1 MCLGGGGMAGTRMF
15 GAQVSGNVPGSS
27 PAKLEKPRAAAFGQA
42 KLEAAFEKIVDQNNN
57 KLGEWGI
64 RAQGLETLQ
73 QLVAEGACDSPHF
86 VPLFTAMLQEPVLD
100 MTTRSAS
107 SKPALVKVGCA
118 TVSCLATAL
127 EQGLAKHSDLY
138 VRALLNNIRDGQTHG
153 VIEDSQECMA
163 TLLSHVHASKMILPL
178 TNACDVKAEKSPICR
193 TAAIEHLSFIVQHW
207 PPAAVKKQVSAIVEC
222 VRRMMTDSSPGARTA
237 ARQCFWHLHARYE
250 SAAEKLL
257 ATLEPSAVRQLHS
270 VRKALGEGAGEEAEE
285 ESPSQ
290 QAEQQR
296 PPETSRK
303 VEPAS
308 VGATRAREAQH
319 RRTPGLGEAQRTAR
333 DRPATADTSAAKQ
346 ERPRKTAHAI
356 NAAPKTAPTAEGAAL
371 MDSSESAESVFLSAS
386 KKCADGSASVRV
398 ESFHELRRL
407 CSDLCDTTV
416 HRLFD
421 KLVSLLTEH
430 TADSNEKVATA
441 CLEALACYAESH
453 GELLSEQHLSSLLPN
468 VLLKTVGAPVEHFLP
483 AHSFHRTNLTR
494 PCIILHG
501 SAKDRAT
508 KAAVAAALDQMQGG
522 PPPHWSFSARVR
534 CLLRPQCSLSN
545 CAFCC
550 SVPYI
555 SSLRRGDT
563 ALIDS
568 QNV

>member
-1 MCLGGGGMAGTRMF
+1 MAGTRMF

-222 VRRMMTDSSPGARTA
+222 VSRAPV
-237 ARQCFWHLHARYE
+237 
-250 SAAEKLL
+250 LL
-257 ATLEPSAVRQLHS
+257 ASARALRERS
-270 VRKALGEGAGEEAEE
+270 RKAAGD
-285 ESPSQ
+285 P
-290 QAEQQR
+290 
-296 PPETSRK
+296 
-303 VEPAS
+303 
-308 VGATRAREAQH
+308 RAVCC
-319 RRTPGLGEAQRTAR
+319 
-333 DRPATADTSAAKQ
+333 ATAPQRAEGTRRRRGRGGRRREPVAAG
-346 ERPRKTAHAI
+346 RA
-356 NAAPKTAPTAEGAAL
+356 AAPAGDLEEG
-371 MDSSESAESVFLSAS
+371 
-386 KKCADGSASVRV
+386 
-398 ESFHELRRL
+398 
-407 CSDLCDTTV
+407 
-416 HRLFD
+416 
-421 KLVSLLTEH
+421 
-430 TADSNEKVATA
+430 
-441 CLEALACYAESH
+441 
-453 GELLSEQHLSSLLPN
+453 
-468 VLLKTVGAPVEHFLP
+468 
-483 AHSFHRTNLTR
+483 RTR
-494 PCIILHG
+494 QRWRHAG
-501 SAKDRAT
+501 
-508 KAAVAAALDQMQGG
+508 
-522 PPPHWSFSARVR
+522 
-534 CLLRPQCSLSN
+534 
-545 CAFCC
+545 
-550 SVPYI
+550 
-555 SSLRRGDT
+555 
-563 ALIDS
+563 
-568 QNV
+568 